1 MSSVDTSFAPR
12 GEKKTRE
19 RVSDAEERRE
29 KREIS
34 LEKMRREPTIQP
46 TNLRGAEDTG
56 HSQF

>member
-12 GEKKTRE
+12 GEKTRE
-19 RVSDAEERRE
+19 RESDAEEERRE
-29 KREIS
+29 KREI
-34 LEKMRREPTIQP
+34 EKMRREPTIQP